1 MLWEPELSDTELKQG
16 KSDDE
21 QAKDTSQKSKGEI
34 SKNKK
39 QACNHWEKVGYF
51 YLVPDFSVP
60 VQALYGSVLFWSM
73 GFPIV
78 CLQ

>member
-39 QACNHWEKVGYF
+39 QACNH
-51 YLVPDFSVP
+51 
-60 VQALYGSVLFWSM
+60 
-73 GFPIV
+73 
-78 CLQ
+78 